1 MESKASILLTKEDL
15 INEFGSTKKSLS
27 KFTADLN
34 QMDVFFLVLQLITN
48 FIFLWLLFK

>member
-34 QMDVFFLVLQLITN
+34 QMDVFLLGSSIDNQLY
-48 FIFLWLLFK
+48 LFMATF